1 MSDLKKILIEI
12 QTQSQTGNRR
22 ELTKALR
29 ALMHNRREYYR
40 QSIKETLQEEFAD
53 ALYKTLILELD
64 EEENDSIETA
74 ELAYLA
80 LGAILHQNRP
90 ANPEHYKRRL
100 LLLHYF
106 SDFFTDAIIEVFLS
120 AYRKD
125 NILQARTLALEC
137 LEKMQLSDMLY
148 LEENEAGFIDGDEQ
162 ISDACNAIETNPDLF
177 AQLNETSTFALAKQN
192 NGVIAQSVEQRT
204 ENPCVPGSI
213 PGDTTLK
220 SDYFK

>member
-1 MSDLKKILIEI
+1 M
-12 QTQSQTGNRR
+12 
-22 ELTKALR
+22 
-29 ALMHNRREYYR
+29 
-40 QSIKETLQEEFAD
+40 
-53 ALYKTLILELD
+53 
-64 EEENDSIETA
+64 
-74 ELAYLA
+74 AYLA

-162 ISDACNAIETNPDLF
+162 ISDACNAIETNPDLSEEEKKN
-177 AQLNETSTFALAKQN
+177 AILLHQVLYAYLKAKYKN
-192 NGVIAQSVEQRT
+192 
-204 ENPCVPGSI
+204 
-213 PGDTTLK
+213 
-220 SDYFK
+220 